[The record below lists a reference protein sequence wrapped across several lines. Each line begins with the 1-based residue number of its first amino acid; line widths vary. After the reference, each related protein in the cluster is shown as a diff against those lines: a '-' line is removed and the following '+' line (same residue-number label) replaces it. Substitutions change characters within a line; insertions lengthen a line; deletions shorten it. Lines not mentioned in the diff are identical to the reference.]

1 MIKYIAK
8 TNHDGVRATAMMLRS
23 NVASLEI
30 TSEASLRN
38 YIDRPLNEQPWAC
51 SDVLSDALSDEGHI
65 SHCNRVLRLCHP
77 EKSSCSGEFS
87 CRSFA
92 KIALSSLSTICH
104 VKNLR
109 VFVSHNSA
117 RFPLNISP
125 PHFVT
130 GTKKLQAKVLDS
142 TCQITKFVNNCRR
155 MWNLMVW
162 HFWQH

>member
-1 MIKYIAK
+1 M
-8 TNHDGVRATAMMLRS
+8 TVLERLRS
-23 NVASLEI
+23 CWGPTWLAWRSPVKQASEI
-30 TSEASLRN
+30 TST
-38 YIDRPLNEQPWAC
+38 
-51 SDVLSDALSDEGHI
+51 ALWVNNHELALMSFPMRHI
-65 SHCNRVLRLCHP
+65 SHCNQVLRLCHP

-117 RFPLNISP
+117 RFPWNISP

-142 TCQITKFVNNCRR
+142 TCQTTKFVNNCRR

>member
-1 MIKYIAK
+1 M
-8 TNHDGVRATAMMLRS
+8 TVLERLRS
-23 NVASLEI
+23 CWGPTWLAWRSPVKQASEI
-30 TSEASLRN
+30 TSTALWVNNHELALMSFPMRWVMKVTSVTATEFYGSVIPRN
-38 YIDRPLNEQPWAC
+38 LHVPVNSAVVHSQ
-51 SDVLSDALSDEGHI
+51 
-65 SHCNRVLRLCHP
+65 
-77 EKSSCSGEFS
+77 
-87 CRSFA
+87 

-117 RFPLNISP
+117 RFPWNISP

-130 GTKKLQAKVLDS
+130 GTKNLQAKVLDS
-142 TCQITKFVNNCRR
+142 TCQTTKFVNNCRR